1 MKKGKSIVILSILGL
16 LSAGI
21 ILYFTLFFYRNYR
34 QELIEVEENQLLVM
48 ARTVGKSLV
57 NYIDQELKTIDLYFS
72 ELGLCNSSNDQDVR
86 QAAAAFMDKNRDL
99 YDAITCYDSK
109 GNRIFEEGILDFD
122 YRKAPDGKE
131 AVICEKKLS
140 PNGWYQMFI
149 SRKFQWNKE
158 QCTVVCAMNLNRIYE
173 QIVAPVQIGKGG
185 YSIVKD
191 RDLVI
196 LMHHAPSQIGIDAVY
211 DRNVRYPQLDLQDLF
226 EWVTM
231 QQNQA
236 EGSRIIHSYVWDD
249 PKLVPEKRIV
259 AYTTVHVSGEEW
271 IVNSTLPYEEL
282 NEPLSRMARRLSGMS
297 ALSLLFL
304 IGFVYFMTRIL
315 MQAEA
320 QKKEIAY
327 LKEINQGMELLQ
339 HKEEKLLRY
348 ERMQSVGQMSSHIAH
363 EFNNYLTPVM
373 IYGEILEGDDT
384 ISSQNQEMIHGII
397 KSVEE
402 AAALSRRLLDF
413 SRQDSYGEL
422 INQDLRKEVSEAC
435 QVVEKIV
442 PETVSLVTE
451 LFGTP
456 LWIRGNKG
464 MMSHLLLNLSNNAFH
479 AMEGKEGVLTI
490 RLFRMGRE
498 QLPGER
504 KDDASEKTGRDPKE
518 NLSDEVLVISQEDF
532 SGDFKGDW
540 AVLSVTDTGC
550 GISREAMDKIFE
562 PFYTTKRSG
571 KGTGLGLSVVRNV
584 MEAGKGRIRIESR
597 VGVGTSF
604 ILFFPFIEPW
614 DFKDRRQEKR
624 EFRRMV
630 VVDDDPKVLKA
641 LDTMLKAISV
651 KAECYDHPAAV
662 LSLLQKRKEDC
673 DVILT
678 DYQMPSINGL
688 ELSAMIRRLNP
699 QIHLILMSGLDRS
712 QFDWY
717 LKNGMIDDFIP
728 KTELGS
734 RLPELLKKDGFF
746 RADFWYTDQKN

>member
-1 MKKGKSIVILSILGL
+1 MKKGKSVLVFSIFGL
-16 LSAGI
+16 LSAGVI
-21 ILYFTLFFYRNYR
+21 FYLTLFFYHNYR

-57 NYIDQELKTIDLYFS
+57 NYIDQELEAMDLYFS
-72 ELGLCNSSNDQDVR
+72 DPGLCNLANDRDIQ
-86 QAAAAFMDKNRDL
+86 QMAAVFMEKNRDL
-99 YDAITCYDSK
+99 YDAIACYDSQ
-109 GNRIFEEGILDFD
+109 GQCIFEEGLLDFD
-122 YRKAPDGKE
+122 YREAPDDKE
-131 AVICEKKLS
+131 AVICGKKLS
-140 PNGWYQMFI
+140 SNGWYQMFI
-149 SRKFQWNKE
+149 SRKFQRNKE
-158 QCTVVCAMNLNRIYE
+158 QYTVICAMNLNQIYE

-196 LMHHAPSQIGIDAVY
+196 LMHHAPSQIGIDAAY
-211 DRNVRYPQLDLQDLF
+211 DRNMRYPQLDLQDLF

-231 QQNQA
+231 QQNQT
-236 EGSRIIHSYVWDD
+236 EGSRIIYSYVWDD
-249 PKLVPEKRIV
+249 PKLAPERRIV
-259 AYTTVHVSGEEW
+259 AYTTIHVSGEEW

-282 NEPLSRMARRLSGMS
+282 NEPLSRMVRRLSGMS
-297 ALSLLFL
+297 ALFLLFL
-304 IGFVYFMTRIL
+304 IGFVYFITRIL
-315 MQAEA
+315 MRAEA
-320 QKKEIAY
+320 QKKEIVY
-327 LKEINQGMELLQ
+327 LKEINQGMELLR
-339 HKEEKLLRY
+339 HKEEELLRY

-373 IYGEILEGDDT
+373 IYGEILESDAT

-435 QVVEKIV
+435 QVVERMA
-442 PETVSLVTE
+442 PECVSLVTE
-451 LFGTP
+451 ISTVP
-456 LWIRGNKG
+456 LWVRGNKG

-490 RLFRMGRE
+490 RLFRVGRE
-498 QLPGER
+498 ELPGDR
-504 KDDASEKTGRDPKE
+504 MNGIPEKTR
-518 NLSDEVLVISQEDF
+518 EDF
-532 SGDFKGDW
+532 AGDFKGDW

-550 GISREAMDKIFE
+550 GISREALDKIFE

-584 MEAGKGRIRIESR
+584 MEAVKGRIWIESR

-604 ILFFPFIEPW
+604 TLFFPLMEPR
-614 DFKDRRQEKR
+614 DFKDKKQKKGK
-624 EFRRMV
+624 FRRIV
-630 VVDDDPKVLKA
+630 VVDDDLEVLKA
-641 LDTMLKAISV
+641 LDTMLRDTLV
-651 KAECYDHPAAV
+651 KAEYCGHPAAA
-662 LSLLQKRKEDC
+662 LSLLQKRKEDY
-673 DVILT
+673 DMVLT

-688 ELSAMIRRLNP
+688 ELSAMVRRLNP
-699 QIHLILMSGLDRS
+699 QIHLVLMSGLDRS

-717 LKNGMIDDFIP
+717 LKNGMIDDFIS

-734 RLPELLKKDGFF
+734 RLKELM
-746 RADFWYTDQKN
+746 QS